1 MKKTF
6 LHKVLCGMVCFVSV
20 LCASGMQKLDAKPSK
35 QEKRVT
41 LSLKNVPLK
50 QALTDIERQTQYLF
64 FNKDVDYSRNVS
76 IKIKNATTE
85 EVCNA
90 LLTPL
95 GIAYEIQKS
104 NIVIFMAPKAKPY
117 SQSGGAKLRV
127 RGRVTDAKGE
137 PLAGASVLWNNGK
150 DGVVTDIDGNYE
162 IEVPAGT
169 SLEFSYIGF
178 NSVTMPVDNSDNSG
192 EMNVTLRE
200 DINIL
205 NEVVVIGYGTMDKKE
220 LTSAITHVGEKNFL
234 SISAADPAAL
244 IKGKVSGVSIVNTG
258 SADPN
263 SMSSIQVRGVSSRQ
277 AGLGPLI
284 VIDGIP
290 GGSLQNVNPA
300 DIASF
305 DILKDGAASAIYGT
319 RGSNGVILVTTKSGA
334 KDGSVH
340 ASYSASVSW
349 DTLIRELDMMTADEY
364 RDVRMGWGDNATD
377 LGGNYDWLKG
387 VSRTG
392 FSHKHTVG
400 LSGGTERTNYRV
412 SVDYRYANG
421 IDIRSDRREYGGRA
435 SVNHRTKGGLM
446 EFNVNLA
453 PRVVYS
459 NNADWSV
466 FSKALDANPTT
477 PLMNPLSPSKYYD
490 FLGQIAGSNPVEY
503 QLLEKDKTDTRMLDW
518 DATAR
523 LNLLPL
529 LANNPNLPITLNT
542 QVTYSDRQYSYDS
555 SIFKPSSTTGS
566 INAGRTGSAV
576 RKYDLNRQENVE
588 WLTNFTGSFG
598 LNNVKLLLGY
608 SYSYYQNSGF
618 SAENQDFAN
627 DAVGADN
634 LGTGEFMAKE
644 GEVGMNS
651 YRNSSKL
658 ISFFGRVSYD
668 WDGKYLMTASLRREG
683 SSKFGANHKW
693 GNFPAVSAG
702 WRISRER
709 FMEGTNGWLD
719 ELKLRADYGVT
730 GNQEF
735 ASYQSIP
742 TMTGYGYY
750 LVDGEYMQVWGTEN
764 NVNPDLRWEKNKN
777 WNIGLD
783 FALFNNRITG
793 SLSYFNRRSED
804 LLGTYFVPIPPYT
817 HQNIFVNV
825 GTMANQ
831 GFEFELNFI
840 PVQTSKFTYDF
851 NIIGSTMK
859 NEFVSFSN
867 SEFVGSDYS
876 NQVAVEGPFLGYT
889 LQRIEAGQSIG
900 NFYMWKYAG
909 INERGEW
916 IVQDKNG
923 YLIELSQATDEDR
936 QIVGNG
942 LPKFTMSTTHHFRWR
957 DFDLSLF
964 FSGAFGFQIFNIH
977 DYFYGTRKFNG
988 NVLKKAYGKNFK
1000 VSATS
1005 PHAVTDYFLEDGD
1018 YFKLDQL
1025 SLGYTLHTPK
1035 SRYMDGLRIF
1045 GTVNNVFTLTK
1056 FSGVDPSKY
1065 SVNGL
1070 APGAN
1075 GSRSYYPSTHQFIL
1089 GVQLDF

>member
-20 LCASGMQKLDAKPSK
+20 LCAGGIQRLDAKPSK

-85 EVCNA
+85 EVCSA

-117 SQSGGAKLRV
+117 SQSGVAKLRV

-150 DGVVTDIDGNYE
+150 DGEVTDIDGNYD

-205 NEVVVIGYGTMDKKE
+205 NDVVVIGYGTMDKKE

-377 LGGNYDWLKG
+377 LDGNYDWLDG

-435 SVNHRTKGGLM
+435 SVNHKTKGGLM

-477 PLMNPLSPSKYYD
+477 PLMNPLNPSKYYD

-618 SAENQDFAN
+618 SA
-627 DAVGADN
+627 
-634 LGTGEFMAKE
+634 
-644 GEVGMNS
+644 
-651 YRNSSKL
+651 
-658 ISFFGRVSYD
+658 
-668 WDGKYLMTASLRREG
+668 
-683 SSKFGANHKW
+683 
-693 GNFPAVSAG
+693 
-702 WRISRER
+702 
-709 FMEGTNGWLD
+709 
-719 ELKLRADYGVT
+719 
-730 GNQEF
+730 
-735 ASYQSIP
+735 
-742 TMTGYGYY
+742 
-750 LVDGEYMQVWGTEN
+750 
-764 NVNPDLRWEKNKN
+764 
-777 WNIGLD
+777 
-783 FALFNNRITG
+783 
-793 SLSYFNRRSED
+793 
-804 LLGTYFVPIPPYT
+804 
-817 HQNIFVNV
+817 
-825 GTMANQ
+825 
-831 GFEFELNFI
+831 
-840 PVQTSKFTYDF
+840 
-851 NIIGSTMK
+851 
-859 NEFVSFSN
+859 
-867 SEFVGSDYS
+867 
-876 NQVAVEGPFLGYT
+876 
-889 LQRIEAGQSIG
+889 
-900 NFYMWKYAG
+900 
-909 INERGEW
+909 
-916 IVQDKNG
+916 
-923 YLIELSQATDEDR
+923 
-936 QIVGNG
+936 
-942 LPKFTMSTTHHFRWR
+942 
-957 DFDLSLF
+957 
-964 FSGAFGFQIFNIH
+964 
-977 DYFYGTRKFNG
+977 
-988 NVLKKAYGKNFK
+988 
-1000 VSATS
+1000 
-1005 PHAVTDYFLEDGD
+1005 
-1018 YFKLDQL
+1018 
-1025 SLGYTLHTPK
+1025 
-1035 SRYMDGLRIF
+1035 
-1045 GTVNNVFTLTK
+1045 
-1056 FSGVDPSKY
+1056 
-1065 SVNGL
+1065 
-1070 APGAN
+1070 
-1075 GSRSYYPSTHQFIL
+1075 
-1089 GVQLDF
+1089 

>member
-1 MKKTF
+1 MLEAKT
-6 LHKVLCGMVCFVSV
+6 S
-20 LCASGMQKLDAKPSK
+20 A
-35 QEKRVT
+35 QETRIS
-41 LSLKNVPLK
+41 LSLKDVPLK
-50 QALTDIERQTQYLF
+50 KALMDIEHQTQYLF

-76 IKIKNATTE
+76 IEIKNATTE

-104 NIVIFMAPKAKPY
+104 NIVIFMAPKTKAS
-117 SQSGGAKLRV
+117 SQSGGAKIRV
-127 RGRVTDAKGE
+127 QGRVTDAKGE

-150 DGVVTDIDGNYE
+150 DGVVTDIDGNYDV
-162 IEVPAGT
+162 EVPEGT
-169 SLEFSYIGF
+169 RLEFSYIGF
-178 NSVTMPVDNSDNSG
+178 TPLTMPADNSG
-192 EMNVTLRE
+192 EMNIVLKE

-263 SMSSIQVRGVSSRQ
+263 SMSSIQVRGVNSRQ

-421 IDIRSDRREYGGRA
+421 IDLRSDRREYGGRA
-435 SVNHRTKGGLM
+435 SVNHKTKGGLM
-446 EFNVNLA
+446 EFNVNFA

-477 PLMNPLSPSKYYD
+477 PLMNPLNPSKYYD

-529 LANNPNLPITLNT
+529 LADNPNLPITLNT

-598 LNNVKLLLGY
+598 RNNVKLLLGY

-644 GEVGMNS
+644 GEVGMSS

-702 WRISRER
+702 WRISRES
-709 FMEGTNGWLD
+709 FMEGTRGWLD

-735 ASYQSIP
+735 AS
-742 TMTGYGYY
+742 
-750 LVDGEYMQVWGTEN
+750 
-764 NVNPDLRWEKNKN
+764 
-777 WNIGLD
+777 
-783 FALFNNRITG
+783 
-793 SLSYFNRRSED
+793 
-804 LLGTYFVPIPPYT
+804 
-817 HQNIFVNV
+817 
-825 GTMANQ
+825 
-831 GFEFELNFI
+831 
-840 PVQTSKFTYDF
+840 
-851 NIIGSTMK
+851 
-859 NEFVSFSN
+859 
-867 SEFVGSDYS
+867 
-876 NQVAVEGPFLGYT
+876 
-889 LQRIEAGQSIG
+889 
-900 NFYMWKYAG
+900 
-909 INERGEW
+909 
-916 IVQDKNG
+916 
-923 YLIELSQATDEDR
+923 
-936 QIVGNG
+936 
-942 LPKFTMSTTHHFRWR
+942 
-957 DFDLSLF
+957 
-964 FSGAFGFQIFNIH
+964 
-977 DYFYGTRKFNG
+977 
-988 NVLKKAYGKNFK
+988 
-1000 VSATS
+1000 
-1005 PHAVTDYFLEDGD
+1005 
-1018 YFKLDQL
+1018 
-1025 SLGYTLHTPK
+1025 
-1035 SRYMDGLRIF
+1035 
-1045 GTVNNVFTLTK
+1045 
-1056 FSGVDPSKY
+1056 
-1065 SVNGL
+1065 
-1070 APGAN
+1070 
-1075 GSRSYYPSTHQFIL
+1075 
-1089 GVQLDF
+1089 

>member
-1 MKKTF
+1 MKKSF

-20 LCASGMQKLDAKPSK
+20 LCAGGMQRLDAKPSK

-85 EVCNA
+85 EVCSA

-117 SQSGGAKLRV
+117 SQSGGAKLKV

-192 EMNVTLRE
+192 EMNVTLKE

-377 LGGNYDWLKG
+377 LGGNYDWLDG

-421 IDIRSDRREYGGRA
+421 IDLRSDRREYGGRA

-477 PLMNPLSPSKYYD
+477 PLMNPLNPSKYYD

-542 QVTYSDRQYSYDS
+542 QVTYSDR
-555 SIFKPSSTTGS
+555 
-566 INAGRTGSAV
+566 
-576 RKYDLNRQENVE
+576 
-588 WLTNFTGSFG
+588 
-598 LNNVKLLLGY
+598 
-608 SYSYYQNSGF
+608 
-618 SAENQDFAN
+618 
-627 DAVGADN
+627 
-634 LGTGEFMAKE
+634 
-644 GEVGMNS
+644 
-651 YRNSSKL
+651 
-658 ISFFGRVSYD
+658 
-668 WDGKYLMTASLRREG
+668 
-683 SSKFGANHKW
+683 
-693 GNFPAVSAG
+693 
-702 WRISRER
+702 
-709 FMEGTNGWLD
+709 
-719 ELKLRADYGVT
+719 
-730 GNQEF
+730 
-735 ASYQSIP
+735 
-742 TMTGYGYY
+742 
-750 LVDGEYMQVWGTEN
+750 
-764 NVNPDLRWEKNKN
+764 
-777 WNIGLD
+777 
-783 FALFNNRITG
+783 
-793 SLSYFNRRSED
+793 
-804 LLGTYFVPIPPYT
+804 
-817 HQNIFVNV
+817 
-825 GTMANQ
+825 
-831 GFEFELNFI
+831 
-840 PVQTSKFTYDF
+840 
-851 NIIGSTMK
+851 
-859 NEFVSFSN
+859 
-867 SEFVGSDYS
+867 
-876 NQVAVEGPFLGYT
+876 
-889 LQRIEAGQSIG
+889 
-900 NFYMWKYAG
+900 
-909 INERGEW
+909 
-916 IVQDKNG
+916 
-923 YLIELSQATDEDR
+923 
-936 QIVGNG
+936 
-942 LPKFTMSTTHHFRWR
+942 
-957 DFDLSLF
+957 
-964 FSGAFGFQIFNIH
+964 
-977 DYFYGTRKFNG
+977 
-988 NVLKKAYGKNFK
+988 
-1000 VSATS
+1000 
-1005 PHAVTDYFLEDGD
+1005 
-1018 YFKLDQL
+1018 
-1025 SLGYTLHTPK
+1025 
-1035 SRYMDGLRIF
+1035 
-1045 GTVNNVFTLTK
+1045 
-1056 FSGVDPSKY
+1056 
-1065 SVNGL
+1065 
-1070 APGAN
+1070 
-1075 GSRSYYPSTHQFIL
+1075 
-1089 GVQLDF
+1089 

>member
-35 QEKRVT
+35 PEKRVT

-85 EVCNA
+85 EVCSA

-377 LGGNYDWLKG
+377 LGGNYDWLDG

-477 PLMNPLSPSKYYD
+477 PLMNPLNPSKYYD

-588 WLTNFTGSFG
+588 WLTNFTGSC
-598 LNNVKLLLGY
+598 
-608 SYSYYQNSGF
+608 
-618 SAENQDFAN
+618 
-627 DAVGADN
+627 
-634 LGTGEFMAKE
+634 
-644 GEVGMNS
+644 
-651 YRNSSKL
+651 R
-658 ISFFGRVSYD
+658 
-668 WDGKYLMTASLRREG
+668 
-683 SSKFGANHKW
+683 
-693 GNFPAVSAG
+693 
-702 WRISRER
+702 
-709 FMEGTNGWLD
+709 
-719 ELKLRADYGVT
+719 
-730 GNQEF
+730 
-735 ASYQSIP
+735 
-742 TMTGYGYY
+742 
-750 LVDGEYMQVWGTEN
+750 
-764 NVNPDLRWEKNKN
+764 
-777 WNIGLD
+777 
-783 FALFNNRITG
+783 
-793 SLSYFNRRSED
+793 
-804 LLGTYFVPIPPYT
+804 
-817 HQNIFVNV
+817 
-825 GTMANQ
+825 
-831 GFEFELNFI
+831 
-840 PVQTSKFTYDF
+840 
-851 NIIGSTMK
+851 
-859 NEFVSFSN
+859 
-867 SEFVGSDYS
+867 
-876 NQVAVEGPFLGYT
+876 
-889 LQRIEAGQSIG
+889 
-900 NFYMWKYAG
+900 
-909 INERGEW
+909 
-916 IVQDKNG
+916 
-923 YLIELSQATDEDR
+923 
-936 QIVGNG
+936 
-942 LPKFTMSTTHHFRWR
+942 
-957 DFDLSLF
+957 
-964 FSGAFGFQIFNIH
+964 
-977 DYFYGTRKFNG
+977 
-988 NVLKKAYGKNFK
+988 
-1000 VSATS
+1000 
-1005 PHAVTDYFLEDGD
+1005 
-1018 YFKLDQL
+1018 
-1025 SLGYTLHTPK
+1025 
-1035 SRYMDGLRIF
+1035 
-1045 GTVNNVFTLTK
+1045 
-1056 FSGVDPSKY
+1056 
-1065 SVNGL
+1065 
-1070 APGAN
+1070 
-1075 GSRSYYPSTHQFIL
+1075 
-1089 GVQLDF
+1089 